1 MVCCLGA
8 QLELEPEHLDM
19 AFSMQ
24 ILEFVVSLTKS
35 CLVSRE
41 GKITSVL
48 DEGGEMVGEHMRP
61 TI

>member
-8 QLELEPEHLDM
+8 QLELEPEHLDT

-41 GKITSVL
+41 GNITSVL